1 MEVENRDTASPSDVD
16 VLWKW
21 RTGML
26 LLLQMSM
33 SYGSGEQGCCFSFR
47 CRCLVELENR
57 DAACSSDTLGVVHTT
72 YEFKV
77 MVPICLWLIQYLACC
92 LKFVR
97 AKLIPCAAVDV
108 SGCTNLLIILHYY
121 VCWLLQSKE
130 VILRGDVRI
139 DKRNEREVARMQWA
153 LADKVTA
160 WLFFIRTLSKKEF
173 NSFCSIL
180 MPSNSLIF

>member
-1 MEVENRDTASPSDVD
+1 MDATSPSDALVEVENSDTSSPSDVD

-21 RTGML
+21 RTGIL

-33 SYGSGEQGCCFSFR
+33 SCGSGEQGCCFSFR

-108 SGCTNLLIILHYY
+108 SGCTNLLIILHCY
-121 VCWLLQSKE
+121 VCWLLQWFVVSWDWCNR
-130 VILRGDVRI
+130 VSNLPLI
-139 DKRNEREVARMQWA
+139 DTVFGMLLE
-153 LADKVTA
+153 
-160 WLFFIRTLSKKEF
+160 IRS
-173 NSFCSIL
+173 C
-180 MPSNSLIF
+180 